1 MELSLAELNMII
13 EAHSE
18 IQEKQLKITAI
29 QNYQLAN
36 LISIDVS
43 CRLNGEEVPTLEQ
56 VFPNLFNEPQQEK
69 EEVDWAAIRL
79 KEQLLDFAEQH
90 NKQRKG

>member
-18 IQEKQLKITAI
+18 IQEKQLKVAAI

-43 CRLNGEEVPTLEQ
+43 CKLNGEEVPTLEQ
-56 VFPNLFNEPQQEK
+56 VFPNLFNEPQQK

>member
-18 IQEKQLKITAI
+18 IQERQLKATAI
-29 QNYQLAN
+29 ENYQLAN

-43 CRLNGEEVPTLEQ
+43 CRLNGEEAPTLEQ
-56 VFPNLFNEPQQEK
+56 VFPNLFNEPQQ

>member
-18 IQEKQLKITAI
+18 IQERQLKATAI
-29 QNYQLAN
+29 ENYQLAN
-36 LISIDVS
+36 LISLDVS
-43 CRLNGEEVPTLEQ
+43 YRLNGEEVPTLEQ
-56 VFPNLFNEPQQEK
+56 VFPNLFNEPQQE

>member
-18 IQEKQLKITAI
+18 IQERQLKATAI
-29 QNYQLAN
+29 ENYQLAN

-56 VFPNLFNEPQQEK
+56 VFPNLFNEPQQEEK
-69 EEVDWAAIRL
+69 EVDWAAIRL

>member
-18 IQEKQLKITAI
+18 IQEKQLKVAAI
-29 QNYQLAN
+29 QNYQLAS

-69 EEVDWAAIRL
+69 EVDWAAIRL

>member
-18 IQEKQLKITAI
+18 IQEKQLKVTAI

-69 EEVDWAAIRL
+69 EVDWAAIRL

>member
-18 IQEKQLKITAI
+18 IQERQLKATAI
-29 QNYQLAN
+29 ENYQLAF
-36 LISIDVS
+36 LISMDVS

-56 VFPNLFNEPQQEK
+56 VFPNLFNEPQQE

>member
-18 IQEKQLKITAI
+18 IQERQLKVTAI
-29 QNYQLAN
+29 QNYQLAF
-36 LISIDVS
+36 LISMDVS

-56 VFPNLFNEPQQEK
+56 VFPNLFNEPQPEK
-69 EEVDWAAIRL
+69 EVDWAAIRL

>member
-18 IQEKQLKITAI
+18 IQEKQLKVTAI
-29 QNYQLAN
+29 QNYQLVN

-69 EEVDWAAIRL
+69 EVDWAAIRL